1 MTINHAQPSF
11 ATRYSRIIPAL
22 VLSLGSLV
30 TLSACQKEP
39 EPAETQA
46 NVAMQTTPVTTNIED
61 TAETTEVFEDNSA
74 EAEREIDLAQLDNS
88 IGAAGVTP
96 NVNTDANTTT
106 PSPEQAIKGTQITD
120 VQYRSQSGA
129 MMSVVF
135 ETSATGVLNASV
147 TLPNKSKMILSA
159 PEGQGNNPTYRSKD
173 GSVEL
178 VSHGGGGNI
187 DLMQNGQ
194 LTSFEA
200 VSVEAEVITQP

>member
-1 MTINHAQPSF
+1 MNINNAQLLKSNSSLSL
-11 ATRYSRIIPAL
+11 AI
-22 VLSLGSLV
+22 VLSLSGIVS
-30 TLSACQKEP
+30 LSACQNEP

-46 NVAMQTTPVTTNIED
+46 EVAVQTTPVTTNIED
-61 TAETTEVFEDNSA
+61 TAKTTEVVEDNSA
-74 EAEREIDLAQLDNS
+74 EAELEIDLAQLDNS

-106 PSPEQAIKGTQITD
+106 PSSEQAIKGTQITD

-135 ETSATGVLNASV
+135 ETSATGVLNAIIS
-147 TLPNKSKMILSA
+147 LSNKPKMTLSA

-173 GSVEL
+173 GTIEL
-178 VSHGGGGNI
+178 ISHGGGGNI

-200 VSVEAEVITQP
+200 VSVEAEVITQI

>member
-1 MTINHAQPSF
+1 MTTNNAQSSF
-11 ATRYSRIIPAL
+11 AKRYSRIITAL

-39 EPAETQA
+39 EPAETPA
-46 NVAMQTTPVTTNIED
+46 EVAVQTTPVTTGIESN
-61 TAETTEVFEDNSA
+61 TEATGATGATEDNSVQI
-74 EAEREIDLAQLDNS
+74 EREIDLAQLDNN

-96 NVNTDANTTT
+96 NAETTT
-106 PSPEQAIKGTQITD
+106 PSSEQAIKGTQITD
-120 VQYRSQSGA
+120 VQYRSESGA
-129 MMSVVF
+129 MLSVVF

-194 LTSFEA
+194 LISFEA

>member
-1 MTINHAQPSF
+1 MTINNAQPSF
-11 ATRYSRIIPAL
+11 AKRYSHIIPAL

-39 EPAETQA
+39 EPTEPPAE
-46 NVAMQTTPVTTNIED
+46 VAVQTTPVTTNIED
-61 TAETTEVFEDNSA
+61 TAEATGAIEDNSA
-74 EAEREIDLAQLDNS
+74 EIEREIDLAELENN
-88 IGAAGVTP
+88 IGAAGITP
-96 NVNTDANTTT
+96 NAET
-106 PSPEQAIKGTQITD
+106 PTPNPEQAIKGTQITD

-129 MMSVVF
+129 TMSVVF
-135 ETSATGVLNASV
+135 ETSATGVLNAIIS
-147 TLPNKSKMILSA
+147 LSNKPKMTLSA

-173 GSVEL
+173 GTIEL
-178 VSHGGGGNI
+178 ISHGGGGNI